1 MIDDLARIA
10 DEARARIAEAT
21 TVEALDEV
29 VRSTLGKKG
38 SLKVFKRELVRL
50 DPDERRSV
58 GQAVND
64 VIDAPQAAA
73 DDRRRA
79 LERGTRVEHVQADS
93 LDPPEVQPGP
103 RAGHSPLG
111 PKPYTDHADT
121 SGNPRGV

>member
-38 SLKVFKRELVRL
+38 SLKGFKRELGRL

-64 VIDAPQAAA
+64 VIDEPQAAA
-73 DDRRRA
+73 HYRRRE
-79 LERGTRVEHVQADS
+79 LERGERVERLQADR
-93 LDPPEVQPGP
+93 LALTEAP
-103 RAGHSPLG
+103 AGASAGRSSKRESDSPA
-111 PKPYTDHADT
+111 PKRRP
-121 SGNPRGV
+121 